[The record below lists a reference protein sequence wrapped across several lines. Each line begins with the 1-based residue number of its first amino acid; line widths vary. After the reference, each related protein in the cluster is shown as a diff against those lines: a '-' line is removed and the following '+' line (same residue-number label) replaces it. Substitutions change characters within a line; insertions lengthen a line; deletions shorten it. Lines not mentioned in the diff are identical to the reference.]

1 MTVSE
6 KEWTLEISGMTCDH
20 CARTIDETL
29 RRVPGVV
36 ESATHFEEG
45 RARVVAEGVEGA
57 ALAGAIAAKGYKVV
71 RRTSRLLEAQRS
83 GGEEIAGGGRGGV
96 K

>member
-1 MTVSE
+1 MFE
-6 KEWTLEISGMTCDH
+6 KKEWSLEISGMTCDH

-29 RRVPGVV
+29 RGVAGVV
-36 ESATHFEEG
+36 ESATDFAEG

-71 RRTSRLLEAQRS
+71 RHTSRLLQAQRS
-83 GGEEIAGGGRGGV
+83 GGEEIAGGSPGGV